1 MIKQED
7 YLGKYP
13 YKNYVDAYNEAW
25 THNHPHWLGDIPV
38 PQHLL
43 KFVNE
48 FRHKRQDAVIR
59 IEKRGAYYNGKGYR
73 VFAELG
79 IAFKDAP
86 DLLCGSLSIEAGN
99 AADEIQY
106 VVTSDRIENDKFA
119 SHSDGYHRKQTKDF
133 VKAVKTALQYVK
145 ATPFEELRQNLG
157 TRCHDAL
164 SAIRTPAYDK
174 LYSAASISRQP
185 VLDEVSNMIRMGY
198 KPVTP
203 NFKAA
208 VDLIVNEGAELNATA
223 NYKPRPCFVW
233 AKPDRVEYQIEGN
246 EKVIVYDLQ
255 HVPEEI
261 RNKVSVLQIGNENQP
276 IRDVGVKVSPTMYW
290 LFL

>member
-13 YKNYVDAYNEAW
+13 YKNYVDAYNEAKM
-25 THNHPHWLGDIPV
+25 NQHPHWLGDIPV

-43 KFVNE
+43 KFYNE
-48 FRHKRQDAVIR
+48 FKHKRPDAVIR
-59 IEKRGAYYNGKGYR
+59 IEKRGAYYNGRGYR

-86 DLLCGSLSIEAGN
+86 DLLCGSLSIEAGS
-99 AADEIQY
+99 AADEMLY
-106 VVTSDRIENDKFA
+106 VVISDRIKNDKFSA
-119 SHSDGYHRKQTKDF
+119 HSEGYHRKQTKDF
-133 VKAVKTALQYVK
+133 VKAVKNALQYVK
-145 ATPFEELRQNLG
+145 ATPFEELRQSLG

-164 SAIRTPAYDK
+164 AAIRTPACDK
-174 LYSAASISRQP
+174 MYTAASVGRQ
-185 VLDEVSNMIRMGY
+185 VVMDEIVNMIRVGY
-198 KPVTP
+198 QPVTN

-208 VDLIVNEGAELNATA
+208 LNLIATEGEELNATA
-223 NYKPRPCFVW
+223 NYKPRVCFVW
-233 AKPDRVEYQIEGN
+233 AKPDRVEYQIAGN

-255 HVPEEI
+255 HVPEDI
-261 RNKVSVLQIGNENQP
+261 RNRVSVLQIGNEHQP